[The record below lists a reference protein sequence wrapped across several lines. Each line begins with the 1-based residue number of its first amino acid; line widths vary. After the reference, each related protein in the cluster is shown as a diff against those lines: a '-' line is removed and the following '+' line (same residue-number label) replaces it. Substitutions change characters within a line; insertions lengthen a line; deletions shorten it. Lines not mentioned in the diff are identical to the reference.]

1 MSYVG
6 KVTAGGATHLVG
18 STLYGTCSTAAATAA
33 KVVTCANFDKL
44 ETGVTIHV
52 KFTNSNA
59 AANATLNVNST
70 GAKPL
75 CMYGTTN
82 VGTGTNASWEAG
94 AVVSFTYD
102 GASWVMNDYI
112 ANTDENVVQTLQP
125 TSTAAHPL
133 LFSAYA
139 TSDWSTT
146 GQKKQAMSWV
156 TKTLYFQPSTGNL
169 AATKFNNYTLAAACA
184 KGVDTSISAGSLS
197 TNLPTTAAVA
207 SYVASQITGATAF
220 QGSLGTT
227 TSGADYTQDTL
238 EASSYIKGWYWVV
251 NAEGTYVGKLCGI
264 GDMVYA
270 TEDKGASYS
279 ADDFTVVQNEMDSIT
294 NSEIDTIV
302 AS

>member
-52 KFTNSNA
+52 KFTNTNTAS
-59 AANATLNVNST
+59 NATLNVNST

-75 CMYGTTN
+75 CSYGTTR
-82 VGTGTNASWEAG
+82 VDTSLYGSWGPG

-102 GASWVMNDYI
+102 GTSWVMNDYI
-112 ANTDENVVQTLQP
+112 SDTKVLQATTNDNADFPILLSPYDASYWDEDGR
-125 TSTAAHPL
+125 AAADYSYLSPL
-133 LFSAYA
+133 VYVNA
-139 TSDWSTT
+139 TNRSVNAS
-146 GQKKQAMSWV
+146 
-156 TKTLYFQPSTGNL
+156 
-169 AATKFNNYTLAAACA
+169 KFNNYILAAACE
-184 KGVDTSISAGSLS
+184 KGVDSSISSGSTS

-220 QGSLGTT
+220 QGSLGTA

-238 EASSYIKGWYWVV
+238 EALSYVKGWYWVV
-251 NAEGTYVGKLCGI
+251 NAAGTYVGKLCGI

-270 TEDKGASYS
+270 TEDKGAAYS

>member
-18 STLYGTCSTAAATAA
+18 STLYGTCSTGAGTAG
-33 KVVTCANFDKL
+33 KVVTCSNFDKL

-52 KFTNSNA
+52 KFTYSNTA
-59 AANATLNVNST
+59 VNATMNVNST

-75 CMYGTTN
+75 CMYGTTR
-82 VGTGTNASWEAG
+82 VGQGVNESWNSG

-102 GASWVMNDYI
+102 GTSWVMNDYI
-112 ANTDENVVQTLQP
+112 SDDSVEQNKSTADTAVPVLCSSNSIVDWASSTKRVG
-125 TSTAAHPL
+125 TSTL
-133 LFSAYA
+133 CSAVYVIPA
-139 TSDWSTT
+139 
-146 GQKKQAMSWV
+146 
-156 TKTLYFQPSTGNL
+156 TGNL